1 MLALWQGHEFVCGL
15 PGSGKTHHAVHV
27 ARQHRGPLLVIDPQD
42 DPQLPWPR
50 ADSGNTWGQV
60 WQAAAHGGVR
70 YVPSMDDAR
79 ANRELQLMASR
90 LLLPHDR
97 EWLIVID
104 EAHIYAPEG
113 RPAGPLHQLARR
125 GRRFNGRLL
134 LISQRPADLSK
145 GLVLLA
151 ARHTIFTT
159 FEGAYLSRYGIP
171 GDELR
176 QRLVNGGDYSYCTW
190 DMATLQGPFRDPP

>member
-1 MLALWQGHEFVCGL
+1 MWQGHEFVCGL

-27 ARQHRGPLLVIDPQD
+27 ATHHQGPVIVIDPQD
-42 DPQLPWPR
+42 DPDLPWPR
-50 ADSGNTWGQV
+50 ADSGNSWSQI
-60 WQAAAHGGVR
+60 WAAATSGGVR
-70 YVPSMDDAR
+70 YVPSLDDAR
-79 ANRELQLMASR
+79 AERELRLIALR
-90 LLLPHDR
+90 LLQPHQR
-97 EWLIVID
+97 ELLLVID

-113 RPAGPLHQLARR
+113 KPAGPLHQAARR
-125 GRRFNGRLL
+125 GRRFNVRLL

-159 FEGAYLSRYGIP
+159 FEGSYLAKYGIP
-171 GDELR
+171 ADDLR

-190 DMATLQGPFRDPP
+190 DMASLQGPFRDPA